1 MKVTYSALG
10 MPTLQN
16 ILLYDKRT
24 CIISIK
30 NTSKK
35 NDPSRVVL
43 KEMQTCM
50 YQPSMKTL
58 AWYEEA
64 SSPTK
69 SHTHKVLALSSSLL
83 CLDQSLFMLFCPG
96 IIINSGLLYSWMCP
110 VHTNYGWI
118 IRPPQILQAL
128 REQLIPVLHKLF
140 QKIEETWVAW
150 MILGG

>member
-50 YQPSMKTL
+50 DQPSMKTL

-69 SHTHKVLALSSSLL
+69 SHTHKVLTLSSSL
-83 CLDQSLFMLFCPG
+83 FMLLCPG
-96 IIINSGLLYSWMCP
+96 IIINNGLLFSWMCP
-110 VHTNYGWI
+110 VHINYGWI
-118 IRPPQILQAL
+118 IWPPQILQTL

-140 QKIEETWVAW
+140 QKIEET
-150 MILGG
+150 